1 MTFNGYLTPTQLTDL
16 ATRAVSSDLLQVP
29 RQLLLQGIFRA
40 FVFNLPT
47 PNNISQLDQFMLDLA
62 NLNNTERLATGEVP
76 LVQFLRN
83 AAAQLR
89 LRGKVEADDFETVAQ
104 DVGNHT
110 AGVPAMPNPQNL
122 REIKQNEAI
131 VGVDDTVDYGFLAA
145 GQKVGQSV
153 ARITVPRFDNGVQRQ
168 TNSGPWTMLGT
179 AWVLSPTLMLTN
191 HHVIAARLSGES
203 EPAAS
208 DFTLQ
213 AKGAV
218 VEFDF
223 DKENSVAK
231 KIAVAKIEADS
242 SNLDYC
248 VIRLAADASRP
259 ALEFNPNRVVF
270 GPASYDPLNIIQHPR
285 GQPKRIAFRNNLLT
299 GADNDTIR
307 YFTDTD
313 FGSSGSPVCDDNWR
327 VVALH
332 RGAEFVKNVTFQG
345 KSTAYVNFGSQVQ
358 AVLDSLQTQ
367 NPAIFTEL
375 QQVQAALKN

>member
-358 AVLDSLQTQ
+358 AVLDSLQAQ